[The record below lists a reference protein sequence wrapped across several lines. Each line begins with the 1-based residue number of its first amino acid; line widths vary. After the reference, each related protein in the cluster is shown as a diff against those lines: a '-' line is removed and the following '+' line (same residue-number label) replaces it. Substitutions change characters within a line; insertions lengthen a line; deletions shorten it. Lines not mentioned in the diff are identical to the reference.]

1 MRSTVNFQRGERSE
15 LFRRGQCG
23 RVAGSRRISDQAS
36 SAEVAE
42 LSLSCEPS
50 RSRDRYMGTELDKV
64 HGGPVF
70 RMRML
75 WPSPV

>member
-1 MRSTVNFQRGERSE
+1 M
-15 LFRRGQCG
+15 
-23 RVAGSRRISDQAS
+23 AGSGRISDQAS

-50 RSRDRYMGTELDKV
+50 RSRDMGTELDKV

-75 WPSPV
+75 